1 MPEFDPLSV
10 TAALLD
16 WYDRHARRLPWRV
29 PPGAAH
35 KPDPYRVWL
44 SEIMLQQT
52 TVKAV
57 APYFE
62 RFTQIWP
69 TVEAMAHSPLEHVL
83 KEWAGLGYYARARN
97 LHACAVVV
105 TDEFDGRFPDTE
117 QGLRALPGVGAYTAA
132 AIAAIAF
139 GRPANVVDG
148 NIERVM
154 ARLFD
159 EQTPLPKA
167 KTVLKAHA
175 APFVPKHRP
184 GDYAQALMDL
194 GATICTP
201 KNPACALCPIT
212 QACLAR
218 ANGTQAERPVRAPK
232 TQKPTRTGRAYW
244 LRDHKGRVL
253 LRRRAD
259 KGMLGAMVE
268 VPSSGWSGG
277 EDTSPKPPVAGL
289 KWKPLK
295 AQVTHTF
302 THFHLTLEVVAAR
315 LDRAPRV
322 ADGFWVS
329 EDELADQGLPSVM
342 KKVVR
347 IALSEGW

>member
-1 MPEFDPLSV
+1 M
-10 TAALLD
+10 TTQLLD

-29 PPGAAH
+29 PPGSDTR
-35 KPDPYRVWL
+35 PDPYRVWL

-57 APYFE
+57 APYFD
-62 RFTQIWP
+62 RFTTIWP
-69 TVEAMAHSPLEHVL
+69 TVEAMAQSPLEQVL

-105 TDEFDGRFPDTE
+105 ARDHQGRFPASETA
-117 QGLRALPGVGAYTAA
+117 LRALPGVGAYTAA

-175 APFVPKHRP
+175 APFVPKDRP
-184 GDYAQALMDL
+184 GDYAQGLMDL

-201 KNPACALCPIT
+201 KKPACALCPFHDP
-212 QACLAR
+212 CLAR
-218 ANGTQAERPVRAPK
+218 ARGTQADRPVRAPK
-232 TQKPTRTGRAYW
+232 PEKPTRTGRAYW
-244 LRDHKGRVL
+244 LRDARGRVL

-277 EDTSPKPPVAGL
+277 DDTRPRPPVAGV

-295 AQVTHTF
+295 GQVTHTF
-302 THFHLTLEVVAAR
+302 THFHLTLDVVAAR
-315 LDRAPRV
+315 LERSPRL
-322 ADGFWVS
+322 AEGFWVP
-329 EDELADQGLPSVM
+329 EDELSDQGLPSVM

-347 IALSEGW
+347 TALSEGW